1 MTAPLL
7 REELSAVL
15 HRFDVHHR
23 EPFLADIQRLY
34 APGVFFRDPM
44 QQAEGLAAFLEV
56 NRRMGK
62 GAEQVRFQVRDST
75 GDDELFYLHWTMRF
89 EPRLGPALSVEGVS
103 RIRAEARL
111 VVEHIDYW
119 DLGELFAS
127 ALPGTAGR
135 KLLHLLFK
143 PFV

>member
-1 MTAPLL
+1 MAPL
-7 REELSAVL
+7 REELTEVL
-15 HRFDVHHR
+15 GRFDIHNR
-23 EPFLADIQRLY
+23 EPFLADIRRLY
-34 APGVFFRDPM
+34 DDAVFFRDPM

-56 NRRMGK
+56 NRRMGR
-62 GAEQVRFQVRDST
+62 GAKRVSFRVQDST
-75 GDDELFYLHWTMRF
+75 GDDSLFYLHWTMRF
-89 EPRLGPALSVEGVS
+89 EPRVGPALTVEGVS
-103 RIRAEARL
+103 RIRAEQRR

-127 ALPGTAGR
+127 ALPRGAGR